1 VPTIAGGSDAGL
13 IALAERCTA
22 ARRARNEAIDRLE
35 AAMVGRPALALDT
48 DANLRALDAAHQEA
62 ADEFDAMAFVLFWA
76 PATTLDGALAKRRAL
91 DGDDV
96 QPERRGIAI
105 SGRLNTGDQR
115 LTTHVVAALRCLQEG
130 R

>member
-1 VPTIAGGSDAGL
+1 
-13 IALAERCTA
+13 
-22 ARRARNEAIDRLE
+22 
-35 AAMVGRPALALDT
+35 MVGRPLLALDT
-48 DANLRALDAAHQEA
+48 DAHLRALDAAHQDA

-91 DGDDV
+91 DGDEV
-96 QPERRGIAI
+96 QPERRRVAI
-105 SGRLNTGDQR
+105 SGRLDIGDQR